1 MSIEEMLDRAEC
13 WHAQRTAF
21 DLLPNISRTRSPTAQ
36 ISTLVGEPLYLL
48 LSLRGWHDGG
58 AL

>member
-1 MSIEEMLDRAEC
+1 MLDRAEC